1 MITIDTCG
9 NLCPKPLIMTK
20 KALDQLKSGEAFE
33 VLTDNDTSHQNL
45 MSYLEALKANPV
57 SEKSG
62 NIWTIK
68 ASKPSEMSAAI
79 AVEDYCE
86 TPAKRQGNY
95 VVVIKNQVMGF
106 GDDDLGKLLIRGFI
120 NSLKEQDKLPSH
132 IILYNA
138 GVLLTV
144 DGTDTAQSLK
154 ELNDNGVAV
163 IVCGTCVDFYQIKE
177 KLGVGTISNMYHIT
191 TILTSTEKIIYP

>member
-9 NLCPKPLIMTK
+9 NLCPQPLIMTK
-20 KALDQLKSGEAFE
+20 KALDQMQTGEQFE

-45 MSYLEALKANPV
+45 MSYLEALQANPT
-57 SEKSG
+57 SEKHD
-62 NIWTIK
+62 NIWTIR
-68 ASKPSEMSAAI
+68 ASKPANISPTVAI
-79 AVEDYCE
+79 EEYCD
-86 TPAKRQGNY
+86 TPANRQGNY

-106 GDDDLGKLLIRGFI
+106 GDDDLGKLLMRGFI
-120 NSLKEQDKLPSH
+120 NSLKEQERLPSH

-144 DGTDTAQSLK
+144 DVTDTAQSLN
-154 ELNDNGVAV
+154 ELTIKGVSV

-177 KLGVGTISNMYHIT
+177 KLGVGTISNMFQIT
-191 TILTSTEKIIYP
+191 NILTSTEKIIYP